1 MDPGN
6 LKLVPDELAKAVT
19 RVLSPVLKPLGF
31 RRFRKRDL
39 VRIENGL
46 AQSLYF
52 QVSGWGGREFCVT
65 ASVNLIAANEHQV
78 LQPGFRLSRSA
89 DGGTLWLPS
98 LTVEEA
104 ERSAQVIL
112 ASIEAQALPYFD
124 RARTL
129 DGFSALLGE
138 EQWASAHHLSFQRG
152 VLAAVQGRIASARL
166 HLAQAIAL
174 YDEDGREWCSSYI
187 ERADQLLKALG
198 EDDGAQ
204 LIATW
209 HRSHLKAHGGT

>member
-1 MDPGN
+1 MDAGN
-6 LKLVPDELAKAVT
+6 LTLMPDELAKAVT

-31 RRFRKRDL
+31 RRARKRDL

-78 LQPGFRLSRSA
+78 LQPGFRIRGA
-89 DGGTLWLPS
+89 DGGDLWLPS

-104 ERSAQVIL
+104 QTSAHVIL
-112 ASIEAQALPYFD
+112 AAIEAQALPFFD

-129 DGFSALLGE
+129 DGFSALLEE

-152 VLAAVQGRIASARL
+152 VLAAIQGHVASARL

-187 ERADQLLKALG
+187 ERANQLLEALG

-204 LIATW
+204 LLATW
-209 HRSHLKAHGGT
+209 RQSHLKAHGGT